1 MQSKRLLFAG
11 SSQIRHSESP
21 DQPSLPDLTSRRL
34 EDLQP
39 GTSWT
44 PAVAIAYPL
53 PNMAAQ
59 VAKALAAD
67 SPDSIVLFLGS
78 STFAEHKVEYSLRRR
93 SRTLARQL
101 GRASGRVLTAAGGGT
116 EGSAS
121 PRGLLFRMPRSLAR
135 RIFGAAPLVQPD
147 VALEAVCSTIARLQ
161 RERPGKCLVVL
172 SAGAPQTRERADQAA
187 ATIRWFNERVAEYCE
202 GLGVSYID
210 PVRAVEGCGVSFER
224 PDGIHAGFET
234 RRALSLALAER
245 LDGILGGSEERLQGA
260 VTHGG

>member
-21 DQPSLPDLTSRRL
+21 DQPSLPDLTCRRL
-34 EDLQP
+34 TELQP
-39 GTSWT
+39 ATPWT

-93 SRTLARQL
+93 SRTLARL
-101 GRASGRVLTAAGGGT
+101 LRRASGSALGAAGGGT

-121 PRGLLFRMPRSLAR
+121 PRGLLFRLPRGLAR
-135 RIFGAAPLVQPD
+135 RILGAAPLVQPE
-147 VALEAVCSTIARLQ
+147 VALEAVRTTIAALH
-161 RERPGKCLVVL
+161 RERRGTCLVVL
-172 SAGAPQTRERADQAA
+172 SAGAPQTRERAERAA
-187 ATIRWFNERVAEYCE
+187 ATIQWFNDKVADYCE
-202 GLGVSYID
+202 GLGVSYLD
-210 PVRAVEGCGVSFER
+210 PVSAVQGYGASFER

-234 RRALSLALAER
+234 RLALSLALAER
-245 LDGILGGSEERLQGA
+245 LVEAPGSSEEPAAGVVSR
-260 VTHGG
+260 